1 MAERLPELRPLKG
14 RTRVLRFHGSDGLGR
29 RPYRTFL
36 TDYYVT
42 SDPVDLASEGRD
54 HAGHEHLTFS
64 NCVANTGDGAL
75 VLEMTRTSR
84 NRAEVAQLIEDDAK
98 PRHRWRRQSAGTA
111 VRDTNPDHNHWHY
124 ADFLQYKLK
133 SGRTGRYVGRA
144 MKQSFCLEDVAKLR
158 ANAGR
163 RGFTKC
169 PNPRANKGIMGISV
183 GWGDVYWAGLQEQ
196 FIEVK
201 GLPRGPYWLECV
213 VDPRRRLKLKTRG
226 HLSTRVKIHIK

>member
-1 MAERLPELRPLKG
+1 VAEQLPELRPLKG

-36 TDYYVT
+36 TDAYVT
-42 SDPVDLASEGRD
+42 SDPADLAEEGRG
-54 HAGHEHLTFS
+54 HARHEHLTFS

-75 VLEMTRTSR
+75 VLEMTRTGL
-84 NRAEVAQLIEDDAK
+84 NRARVAQLIEDDAK
-98 PRHRWRRQSAGTA
+98 PRRLWRRKPAGTA

-124 ADFLQYKLK
+124 ADFLQYTLK
-133 SGRTGRYVGRA
+133 SVRTGRYAGKP

-158 ANAGR
+158 AGAGR
-163 RGFTKC
+163 RGFTRC
-169 PNPRANKGIMGISV
+169 PNPRANAGIMGISV

-201 GLPRGPYWLECV
+201 GVPPGAYWLECI
-213 VDPRRRLKLKTRG
+213 VDPRRRLELKTRRR
-226 HLSTRVKIHIK
+226 LSTRVKVRLR